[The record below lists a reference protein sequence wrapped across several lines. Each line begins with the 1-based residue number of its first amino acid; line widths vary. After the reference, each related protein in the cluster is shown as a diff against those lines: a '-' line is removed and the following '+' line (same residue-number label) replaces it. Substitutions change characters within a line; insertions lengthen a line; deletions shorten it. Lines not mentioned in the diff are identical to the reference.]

1 MTLRSVTRKVP
12 SIVIRK
18 PFLVIIAFTLVV
30 LLNPMQLRHDD
41 GVRFAH
47 AADAVSGSSLL
58 DSKYSICFL
67 WILWSLI
74 NMGRGI
80 GNELVFVQLLVPMLL
95 ALSALLLTT
104 SLGRGRSPIVR
115 KVGTHAVLFSLA
127 GAYVVSP
134 NSDLFSASLLVIGY
148 VLTLDSRAFSF
159 FLRAPFGV
167 LALVLAGWNSP
178 PHVAG
183 IGAIGLILV
192 LKKKSF
198 LVVCAA
204 AVAAILVI
212 GEATLANGEFSASK
226 YGLEGGAPNVLPWE
240 NIVGFGYPIL
250 FGVIGILFSL
260 GRGLV
265 FFIPGLWF
273 VGDQPQKRN
282 FDPTRVLVLHT
293 LILIPIYG
301 TWWSWYG
308 GVGFGPRFF
317 IVGAF
322 AGAGLL
328 AINAGNIPSVKRKCW
343 ISVALLLS
351 TYVSLVGALIHIS
364 NNTFN
369 RCVDDNF
376 YYEPICWYVAEYSPL
391 LSPLWDNFEPI
402 GVRGWILVSLG
413 ALSVFSTIK
422 AVFQETSRTPT

>member
-1 MTLRSVTRKVP
+1 
-12 SIVIRK
+12 
-18 PFLVIIAFTLVV
+18 
-30 LLNPMQLRHDD
+30 
-41 GVRFAH
+41 
-47 AADAVSGSSLL
+47 
-58 DSKYSICFL
+58 
-67 WILWSLI
+67 
-74 NMGRGI
+74 
-80 GNELVFVQLLVPMLL
+80 
-95 ALSALLLTT
+95 
-104 SLGRGRSPIVR
+104 
-115 KVGTHAVLFSLA
+115 
-127 GAYVVSP
+127 
-134 NSDLFSASLLVIGY
+134 
-148 VLTLDSRAFSF
+148 
-159 FLRAPFGV
+159 
-167 LALVLAGWNSP
+167 
-178 PHVAG
+178 
-183 IGAIGLILV
+183 
-192 LKKKSF
+192 
-198 LVVCAA
+198 
-204 AVAAILVI
+204 
-212 GEATLANGEFSASK
+212 
-226 YGLEGGAPNVLPWE
+226 
-240 NIVGFGYPIL
+240 
-250 FGVIGILFSL
+250 
-260 GRGLV
+260 
-265 FFIPGLWF
+265 
-273 VGDQPQKRN
+273 
-282 FDPTRVLVLHT
+282 